1 MTPKTPR
8 EIRADA
14 VAVARLHA
22 SERDRDG
29 DPEGAAAMRDLANSI
44 GRIRLTKERR

>member
-14 VAVARLHA
+14 VAVARRHA
-22 SERDRDG
+22 VERLKEG
-29 DPEGAAAMRDLANSI
+29 DPEGAGAMRDLANSI
-44 GRIRLTKERR
+44 SRIRLTKDS